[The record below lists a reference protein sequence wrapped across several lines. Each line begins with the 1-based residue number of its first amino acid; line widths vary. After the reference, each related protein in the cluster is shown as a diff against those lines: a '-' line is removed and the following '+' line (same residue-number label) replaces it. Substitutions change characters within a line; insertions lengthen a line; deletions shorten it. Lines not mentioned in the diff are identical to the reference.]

1 MLQLL
6 KETVSSRHA
15 ERLEQIVIALIGVE
29 IGIDNPFPKKR
40 VSALTLHLRVQYW
53 VSSPSLWIYSHK
65 RILEHH
71 ITDSI
76 PGSVNIMIIP

>member
-29 IGIDNPFPKKR
+29 IGIDNLLPKTKR
-40 VSALTLHLRVQYW
+40 ESLLTLPIRSQY
-53 VSSPSLWIYSHK
+53 
-65 RILEHH
+65 
-71 ITDSI
+71 
-76 PGSVNIMIIP
+76 